1 MAIYLLPLPQIG
13 SLAPPRN
20 LGPKQQ
26 FRNLINLTILAN
38 MLVFSFIN
46 IVSARYRDLIGK
58 IYRQVQLTRAI
69 RVHPVDHPLNSKIKN
84 VF

>member
-1 MAIYLLPLPQIG
+1 MDGHISSSSFTKSS

-26 FRNLINLTILAN
+26 FRNLINLTILRN

-46 IVSARYRDLIGK
+46 LVSARYRDLIGK
-58 IYRQVQLTRAI
+58 IYSTINPELLGFI
-69 RVHPVDHPLNSKIKN
+69 RWIIP
-84 VF
+84 